1 MRESCHFSCQFVDVN
16 IIKTVIKMNNSA
28 APSFLRDFAKLLLLT
43 TPIAPIAALSTNE
56 AKQARKD
63 QSGFFPESGLTEGY
77 RALMPSKHFVPAVT
91 KTALDPLGIPLFAGL
106 FSKAAQE
113 ARKDQSGYLPEI
125 GLSEAFQVSNP
136 LYDYNN
142 APKNTSYASEAGEIE
157 REKYEWG
164 PDGQPSV
171 VDPYLGMSTK
181 ISDKPIDTYEQFVER
196 TRNSP
201 AMRAGVFDPK
211 DLYQT
216 YISDQDFQV
225 ARDTGNLEDFARAYP
240 LSQTAKKMR
249 SKVPYGRPV
258 DF

>member
-1 MRESCHFSCQFVDVN
+1 MSTKGKSGFLLPKGMVWQDLGITERVGSFLDAIRAADQRYAAAAYERYLPSRVARQTPGRSGFGLPKGMVWQDLGISERFNPVGSHASRVDDDAYKQNYQQITQDDVN
-16 IIKTVIKMNNSA
+16 SGMFTTD
-28 APSFLRDFAKLLLLT
+28 PGFA
-43 TPIAPIAALSTNE
+43 
-56 AKQARKD
+56 
-63 QSGFFPESGLTEGY
+63 EGY
-77 RALMPSKHFVPAVT
+77 TPPVFQQLFNLAASQPVT
-91 KTALDPLGIPLFAGL
+91 GTVTGTGTGTGT
-106 FSKAAQE
+106 STVQE
-113 ARKDQSGYLPEI
+113 I
-125 GLSEAFQVSNP
+125 
-136 LYDYNN
+136 
-142 APKNTSYASEAGEIE
+142 
-157 REKYEWG
+157 
-164 PDGQPSV
+164 
-171 VDPYLGMSTK
+171 DPYLGMSTK